1 MKNNFYKIL
10 ILILGMCLFLSSSN
24 VFAQLSTTELARI
37 FAEDAAQGDSYGYA
51 VDIDGDRAV
60 IGARFVDERD
70 AGGKIDVNNTGAA
83 YVYLRNPQT
92 GLWEPEKKGEENVKL
107 VYANAEAG
115 DQFGSSV
122 AIEGDVIVV
131 GAPQDDI
138 NQVAFKGSAHVF
150 TRGPEGWDSGVE
162 LLPGDE
168 DINPIYENYG
178 ISVDID
184 NGTIVVG
191 VAYDDEKNDGRTSG
205 ASGSAYVY
213 EKDLED
219 WTMKARLLPPGT
231 EDHQNF
237 GWSVAIDGRYIVVGA
252 PHWTGSGV
260 GEAYLF
266 GRLLGVWGSQ
276 PLLLPAIDN
285 LPDDQFGWS
294 VAISGNIAVVGAR
307 MDNHPANGNDSG
319 SISIF
324 DSSSGSWSFK
334 NKRQAIGGEPS
345 DWFGTDV
352 ATNGEAV
359 IVGAQQYGNG
369 ARGAIYFFTDSGGDW
384 TQAGVALSPPANPGN
399 VSWIQQ
405 FGASV
410 ALDGASLIVGSPAS
424 DINNGT
430 NTVFFPGAAFIYGL
444 NTTGIPSWDGLNDLT
459 IQSPQGTYLTD
470 VIAFD
475 PATLGGSAL
484 NVSSPLGVN
493 LPQDVSFPLGALGF
507 NVNGLTPGAA
517 IEVEIEFPE
526 EVPVSSYFKF
536 SDDWYE
542 FLDDGTTGAT
552 VTAGKVTLKFV
563 DGGRGDHDGIANGV
577 IEDPGAPGVITI
589 SDTLFEDGFED

>member
-1 MKNNFYKIL
+1 
-10 ILILGMCLFLSSSN
+10 MC
-24 VFAQLSTTELARI
+24 
-37 FAEDAAQGDSYGYA
+37 
-51 VDIDGDRAV
+51 
-60 IGARFVDERD
+60 
-70 AGGKIDVNNTGAA
+70 
-83 YVYLRNPQT
+83 NPQT

-107 VYANAEAG
+107 VYVNAESG

-122 AIEGDVIVV
+122 AIEGDVIVI
-131 GAPQDDI
+131 GAPKDDI

-150 TRGPEGWDSGVE
+150 TRGPEGWDNGVE

-191 VAYDDEKNDGRTSG
+191 VAYDDEKNDGFTSG

-213 EKDLED
+213 EKVSDD
-219 WTMKARLLPPGT
+219 WTMTTRLLPPGT

-237 GWSVAIDGRYIVVGA
+237 GWSVSIDRNIIVVGA
-252 PHWTGSGV
+252 PHWTGAGI
-260 GEAYLF
+260 GQAYLF
-266 GRLLGVWGSQ
+266 GRLDGVWGSQ
-276 PLLLPAIDN
+276 ALQLPATDN
-285 LPDDQFGWS
+285 LTGDQFGWS
-294 VAISGNIAVVGAR
+294 VAVSGNIAVVGAR
-307 MDNHPANGNDSG
+307 MDDGPDTGVDSG
-319 SISIF
+319 SIAIF
-324 DSSSGSWSFK
+324 DNSSGSWSYEDKFF
-334 NKRQAIGGEPS
+334 ASDGEAS
-345 DWFGTDV
+345 GWFGSAV

-359 IVGAQQYGNG
+359 IAGSQKNG
-369 ARGAIYFFTDSGGDW
+369 PGSRGTIYSFSDSGSAWEEDG
-384 TQAGVALSPPANPGN
+384 LSWPLWPPANPGN

-410 ALDGASLIVGSPAS
+410 ALDGSSLIVGSPAS

-430 NTVFFPGAAFIYGL
+430 NTVFLSGAAFIYGL
-444 NTTGIPSWDGLNDLT
+444 NTTGIPSFDGLNDLA
-459 IQSPQGTYLTD
+459 IQSPPGTYLTD
-470 VIAFD
+470 VIAID

-484 NVSSPLGVN
+484 NVSAPLGIN
-493 LPQDVSFPLGALGF
+493 FPQDVSFPLGALGF
-507 NVNGLTPGAA
+507 NVNGLTPGAS

-526 EVPVSSYFKF
+526 DVPVSSYYKF

-552 VTAGKVTLKFV
+552 VTPGKVTLKFV
-563 DGGRGDHDGIANGV
+563 DGGRGDHDGVANGV